1 MIKDCK
7 RKEETCS
14 KQTLRKK
21 QEVEEETRSE
31 EETLPYFTQMITSGL
46 NHA

>member
-1 MIKDCK
+1 MIKVCT
-7 RKEETCS
+7 RKEEKCS

-21 QEVEEETRSE
+21 QEAEEETRSE
-31 EETLPYFTQMITSGL
+31 EETLCYFTQMITSGL